1 MHQADDRV
9 NCRTAMAIHH
19 ALLSLLDQDESYGY
33 ELRAELERSVGPQWG
48 QLNIGHVYQLLER
61 LKRDGM
67 VEIVRCEPQPRRTE
81 RVIYAITDT
90 GRQELTHWLETPSP
104 PSTGYRDDLYLKLAA
119 AARAGES
126 TLRAV
131 ISREREALFGELHA
145 LRTLA
150 ATEQNPLVAL
160 LIDGATLQIQART
173 ELLDRAEHASEQ
185 LSQPAR
191 KHERHQRRSAA
202 HVRRSPFAA

>member
-1 MHQADDRV
+1 
-9 NCRTAMAIHH
+9 MAIHH
-19 ALLSLLDQDESYGY
+19 AILSLLDQDESYGY

-61 LKRDGM
+61 LKRDEM
-67 VEIVRCEPQPRRTE
+67 IEIVRCEPQPRRTE
-81 RVIYAITDT
+81 RVIYAITDA
-90 GRQELTHWLETPSP
+90 GRQELTEWLETPSP

-119 AARAGES
+119 AARAGEP

-131 ISREREALFGELHA
+131 IAREREALFGELHA
-145 LRTLA
+145 LRALA
-150 ATEQNPLVAL
+150 ANEKDPLVAL

-173 ELLDRAEHASEQ
+173 ELLERAEHASAQ

-191 KHERHQRRSAA
+191 KRRRAQPRSHPERQAA
-202 HVRRSPFAA
+202 G